1 MSFLKKVILL
11 KRCNY
16 IYIFLWNELCNS
28 RMQIAKEKK
37 TKAIKTRIESVDY
50 LQLQSKYVHFKDN
63 VHFTSKICSASQY
76 YITFNFWN
84 EVMSWGLREVFTSTS
99 SSLDLYPSQRCD
111 LNFRPPRSNYMY
123 DGAIWI

>member
-1 MSFLKKVILL
+1 MKIELVNMTSKAGYLLSNIHVLSKKSYFF
-11 KRCNY
+11 KEMQQH

-76 YITFNFWN
+76 YITFNF
-84 EVMSWGLREVFTSTS
+84 
-99 SSLDLYPSQRCD
+99 
-111 LNFRPPRSNYMY
+111 
-123 DGAIWI
+123 

>member
-1 MSFLKKVILL
+1 MKIELVNMTSKAGYLLSNIHVLSKKSYFL
-11 KRCNY
+11 KRCNN
-16 IYIFLWNELCNS
+16 IYTFLWNELCNS

-76 YITFNFWN
+76 YITFNF
-84 EVMSWGLREVFTSTS
+84 
-99 SSLDLYPSQRCD
+99 
-111 LNFRPPRSNYMY
+111 
-123 DGAIWI
+123 

>member
-1 MSFLKKVILL
+1 MKTELSEYDFAGWLLLSNIHVLSKKVIFL
-11 KRCNY
+11 KRCNN

-63 VHFTSKICSASQY
+63 VLHFTSKICS
-76 YITFNFWN
+76 
-84 EVMSWGLREVFTSTS
+84 S
-99 SSLDLYPSQRCD
+99 S
-111 LNFRPPRSNYMY
+111 
-123 DGAIWI
+123 